1 VPEATAI
8 AESLRAAYP
17 DDDPF
22 ALDAAEVA
30 RRIGAA
36 GGDDGDDALL
46 AAVLSAWDA
55 LLD

>member
-1 VPEATAI
+1 MPEVTAI

-17 DDDPF
+17 DDEPF

-30 RRIGAA
+30 RRIGAV

-46 AAVLSAWDA
+46 AAVMTAWDA